1 MPIFIKRWK
10 KGDGELFYLG
20 YRLLRPLWRNRT
32 GVASKGCPLFQAW
45 SPAGLPVH
53 NIFHKRSFFEINVI
67 FRKKCLTLFSCCYS
81 KFINIF
87 NFELQPAVSASGS
100 GEAMEHSLQT
110 KTLIIGSRTTGAD
123 LFRDLAVRE
132 LLGIP
137 RENEV
142 IDSGVSVDIHGLCC
156 TRCERIP
163 LAAAIRCVD
172 PGKMSPHAD
181 AVNELF
187 PSGFKNAST
196 KPMKQ
201 YG

>member
-1 MPIFIKRWK
+1 
-10 KGDGELFYLG
+10 
-20 YRLLRPLWRNRT
+20 
-32 GVASKGCPLFQAW
+32 
-45 SPAGLPVH
+45 
-53 NIFHKRSFFEINVI
+53 
-67 FRKKCLTLFSCCYS
+67 
-81 KFINIF
+81 
-87 NFELQPAVSASGS
+87 
-100 GEAMEHSLQT
+100 MEHSLQT

-123 LFRDLAVRE
+123 LFRDLTVRE

-142 IDSGVSVDIHGLCC
+142 IDFGVSVDTHGLYC
-156 TRCERIP
+156 TRCERTP
-163 LAAAIRCVD
+163 LAAAIRRVD

-196 KPMKQ
+196 EPMKQ